1 MSAARGLPRD
11 VASELE
17 ERLAKAGF
25 VSIVKK
31 VSDIPLNHSGKV
43 GELMW
48 SDYKHAYL
56 NLAPVMSKMNAAWE
70 KEGSYEAHINQC
82 GEEAKNS
89 KTCLGWYTVY
99 AQKPE

>member
-1 MSAARGLPRD
+1 MSAARGLPPHI
-11 VASELE
+11 ASELE
-17 ERLAKAGF
+17 DRLTKAGF
-25 VSIVKK
+25 VCSVKK
-31 VSDIPLNHSGKV
+31 VSDIPLNHSGKA

-56 NLAPVMSKMNAAWE
+56 NLAPVMTKTNPEWE
-70 KEGSYEAHINQC
+70 SLSAYEAHINQC

-89 KTCLGWYTVY
+89 KTCLGWYSVY